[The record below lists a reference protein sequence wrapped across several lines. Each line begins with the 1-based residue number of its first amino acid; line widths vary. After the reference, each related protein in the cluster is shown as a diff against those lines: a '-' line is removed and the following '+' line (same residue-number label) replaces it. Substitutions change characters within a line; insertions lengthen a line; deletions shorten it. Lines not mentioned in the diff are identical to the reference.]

1 MEKCLIE
8 RTKRSRVHGDG
19 PSRRELKVFEK
30 IGTLPDSIVR
40 DLIELTESYQ
50 GNDLGGDNYEISKH
64 CNFKQTFNAI
74 DQKYR
79 QILLQSKN
87 PNSNTHTDEYAYSDW
102 AEYTPSSLVKF
113 INDEIGNVYRFR
125 LSVMA
130 PGHELNWHID
140 ADPSVICRAQI
151 CLSESDSCLEF
162 KTKNDEFSLKMNV
175 GDIYFINTGWSHR
188 VVNKSENIRKVGI
201 FGFKFSEIFSDIQK
215 KLYI

>member
-30 IGTLPDSIVR
+30 IGTLPKMIVK
-40 DLIELTESYQ
+40 DLVELTESYQ

-79 QILLQSKN
+79 QILLQSKKQN
-87 PNSNTHTDEYAYSDW
+87 NNTHTDEYAYSDW

-130 PGHELNWHID
+130 PCHTAAQLQTC
-140 ADPSVICRAQI
+140 ICHHCAGQTQ
-151 CLSESDSCLEF
+151 LTL
-162 KTKNDEFSLKMNV
+162 T
-175 GDIYFINTGWSHR
+175 R
-188 VVNKSENIRKVGI
+188 VAGYWRIPVTHH
-201 FGFKFSEIFSDIQK
+201 
-215 KLYI
+215 